1 LLEFPQPSFI
11 EVQAWLVFLFELFL
25 MQLLFAELLRE
36 LLFELL
42 ASIKLLIW
50 LFLQLLFSFLLLP
63 ETSSQLLFLPDFTS
77 QSLL

>member
-11 EVQAWLVFLFELFL
+11 EVQVWLVFLFELFL